1 MEHHLGLTCDPI
13 KERCVLTGTC
23 RAHLLLLRDGEYG
36 TAEMELPFRYEFD
49 ARTGGIPHTVR
60 ADGELA
66 ARDMPVSY
74 CGGVQVLHCRAR
86 MDGERVGLDAEL
98 AVCLRTARP
107 ATLTA
112 LADMT
117 EGEEVTRGRGEYVIC
132 FPSPDDSVWSVAKRY
147 HAPLAALGAANNL
160 HSAPADTPE
169 SLEGV
174 NYLIV

>member
-1 MEHHLGLTCDPI
+1 MLN
-13 KERCVLTGTC
+13 GTC

-36 TAEMELPFRYEFD
+36 SAEMELPFRYEFD
-49 ARTGGIPHTVR
+49 ARTGGTPRTMGM
-60 ADGELA
+60 DGDPTT
-66 ARDMPVSY
+66 RDVPISY
-74 CGGVQVLHCRAR
+74 SGGVQVLHARTR
-86 MDGERVGLDAEL
+86 MDGERVGVDAEL

-132 FPSPDDSVWSVAKRY
+132 FPAPDDSAWSVAKRY
-147 HAPLAALGAANNL
+147 HAPLAVLGAANNL
-160 HSAPADTPE
+160 QPAPADSPE
-169 SLEGV
+169 SLEGI